1 MMKRASELMPL
12 RRPVSTG
19 LERLD
24 ALIGGLRPGAMHIF
38 YGDRVVTDLVLY
50 RMMVEASKHGWVAYL
65 NNTDYYGEKTLIDA
79 TSLSTVSKMAGVE
92 PLKAL
97 SAIRCAAAFNAM
109 RQVYAAEKLAED
121 IGKRGRVALIA
132 VHNASAFLDREGC
145 EASSALVKSVSIL
158 MEAAS
163 SASAPLIVTAPSI
176 EDSPDPAC
184 DMPKL
189 PAQLIHRAAV
199 IVFFRHEGLGTRSQA
214 CQTRFAAGSAAG
226 LPRPFPLAGGLG

>member
-1 MMKRASELMPL
+1 MMKRASELMLL
-12 RRPVSTG
+12 RRPVPTG

-24 ALIGGLRPGAMHIF
+24 ALIGGLRPGALHIF

-50 RMMVEASKHGWVAYL
+50 RLMVEASRHGWVAYL

-92 PLKAL
+92 PLKVL
-97 SAIRCAAAFNAM
+97 SAIRCAAAFNAR
-109 RQVYAAEKLAED
+109 RQVCAAEELSED

-132 VHNASAFLDREGC
+132 MHNAPAFLDREGG

-163 SASAPLIVTAPSI
+163 RASAPLVVTAPSI
-176 EDSPDPAC
+176 EDSPDPARAT
-184 DMPKL
+184 PKL
-189 PAQLIHRAAV
+189 PAQIIHRAAV
-199 IVFFRHEGLGTRSQA
+199 IVFFRPEGLGPSRQA
-214 CQTRFAAGSAAG
+214 RQARFAACSAAG
-226 LPRPFPLAGGLG
+226 LPRILPLAGGLG